1 MRGRMPHV
9 TSPTTL
15 TDPTRVG
22 SKRVIAASIDLG
34 IEALVLAVLFLVLA
48 QDYERYSVVS
58 GTYVQGRELQGVG
71 AIVVYAFALAYNV
84 GVFVLWRGL
93 TGNTLGTLVM
103 RIVVTDED
111 GRPPGPMRAA
121 VRSIAGIVDYLP
133 CCVPAVGLIT
143 IFTSASHRRVGDLAA
158 STWVVDRSVKG
169 MPIEAGR
176 ATVSARTAAAAA
188 DRAEKESQ
196 PEWDPHRNAFVQY
209 DTEAGRWMVFDEATG
224 AWKIAD

>member
-1 MRGRMPHV
+1 MPAV
-9 TSPTTL
+9 TAPTTL

-22 SKRVIAASIDLG
+22 SKRVVAASIDLG
-34 IEALVLAVLFLVLA
+34 IEALVLATLFLVLA

-58 GTYVQGRELQGVG
+58 GTYVQGRELQGAG
-71 AIVVYAFALAYNV
+71 AIAVYAFALGYNL

-103 RIVVTDED
+103 RIVVTDEH
-111 GRPPGPMRAA
+111 GLPPGPVKAV
-121 VRSIAGIVDYLP
+121 VRSVAGVVDYLP

-143 IFTSASHRRVGDLAA
+143 IFTSESHRRIGDLAA
-158 STWVVDRSVKG
+158 STWVVDRSVRG

-188 DRAEKESQ
+188 ERAAQGSQ
-196 PEWDPHRNAFVQY
+196 PEWDPHRSAFVQY
-209 DTEAGRWMVFDEATG
+209 DTEASRWMVFDEAANEWTV
-224 AWKIAD
+224 AD